1 MGDIFFQIF
10 LALLGIVVGILSQVV
25 PRAQR
30 SMLLIFSLLL
40 FLSAGLWWGNNLAT
54 KESASTPVPTDKPF
68 ELAGVW
74 EGSNPEGVV
83 FRFTFASK
91 CNVGDVC
98 GKVELPTVG
107 CTAIPVLVSTDG
119 VTYEFDET
127 SHQNCDPDTAND
139 TIKVLGD
146 GTLLFGS
153 VGQPPTIILNRK

>member
-1 MGDIFFQIF
+1 MNVKWFIDKVLVPVL
-10 LALLGIVVGILSQVV
+10 LALL
-25 PRAQR
+25 AA
-30 SMLLIFSLLL
+30 FASLV
-40 FLSAGLWWGNNLAT
+40 AARIIPN
-54 KESASTPVPTDKPF
+54 PF
-68 ELAGVW
+68 ADPFPLAGTW
-74 EGSNPEGVV
+74 EGTSVEGVI

-91 CNVGDVC
+91 CDVGDVC

-127 SHQNCDPDTAND
+127 NHQNCGPDTAND

-153 VGQPPTIILNRK
+153 VGQSRTIILYRK